1 MQLVERHIVI
11 DNRFEDICLKSGLL
25 YNYTLY
31 AIRQGIFSKIY
42 LNEYTFSS
50 MLAKINQFDY
60 RNLPA
65 QVSQQ
70 VIKQAFQNIKSWI
83 KANKSYA
90 KNRTKFKTQPKLP
103 KYKTG
108 KKQNVVVFTNQV
120 CRLKNGYIYFP
131 KLTNLQPI
139 KTNQTNFKQVRIIPQ
154 ATCYVIEIIY
164 EKEEINLN
172 LEQNNIL
179 SLDLGLN
186 NYVTTINN
194 VGIQPFIING
204 KIMKSFNHWFNK
216 KKAKLMS
223 FVGNKGTSNKL
234 KQLNNY
240 RNFWIEDK
248 NHKISRFII
257 NYCIENNIG
266 TIVIGKNDGWKN
278 GINLGKKTNQKF
290 VELPHAKLISKI
302 EYKAKLIGI
311 NVITNEESYTSKTDN
326 LALEP
331 LIKQETYLGKRV
343 KRGLFQ
349 SFTGKL
355 INADVN
361 GALGILRKVFDDSVI
376 TQIINSGQVFCPYRI
391 NIL

>member
-120 CRLKNGYIYFP
+120 CRVKNGYIYFP

-172 LEQNNIL
+172 NFHFLL
-179 SLDLGLN
+179 SL
-186 NYVTTINN
+186 
-194 VGIQPFIING
+194 
-204 KIMKSFNHWFNK
+204 
-216 KKAKLMS
+216 
-223 FVGNKGTSNKL
+223 
-234 KQLNNY
+234 
-240 RNFWIEDK
+240 
-248 NHKISRFII
+248 
-257 NYCIENNIG
+257 
-266 TIVIGKNDGWKN
+266 
-278 GINLGKKTNQKF
+278 
-290 VELPHAKLISKI
+290 
-302 EYKAKLIGI
+302 
-311 NVITNEESYTSKTDN
+311 
-326 LALEP
+326 
-331 LIKQETYLGKRV
+331 
-343 KRGLFQ
+343 
-349 SFTGKL
+349 
-355 INADVN
+355 
-361 GALGILRKVFDDSVI
+361 
-376 TQIINSGQVFCPYRI
+376 
-391 NIL
+391 